1 MRIED
6 KGLRRQ
12 DLEKCAVCG
21 EGVMHAG
28 NLDVYRVEI
37 TQYIAHARNI
47 QRETG
52 LEMMMGGGSAGAVL
66 ASVMGD
72 NPVLLQE
79 ISVSSGLLCQPC
91 FMEHAASGWGKLGDA
106 TEARRERQEAN
117 SG

>member
-28 NLDVYRVEI
+28 NLDVYRVEV

-52 LEMMMGGGSAGAVL
+52 LEMMMGGGSVGAVL

-79 ISVSSGLLCQPC
+79 CSVASGLLCQTC
-91 FMEHAASGWGKLGDA
+91 FMGSAFGCWEKLGDA
-106 TEARRERQEAN
+106 TVARRERQEAN